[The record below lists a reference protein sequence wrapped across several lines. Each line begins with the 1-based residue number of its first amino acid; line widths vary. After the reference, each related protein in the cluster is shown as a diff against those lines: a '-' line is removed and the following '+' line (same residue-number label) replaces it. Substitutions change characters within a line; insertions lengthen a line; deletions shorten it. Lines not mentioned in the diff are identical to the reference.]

1 MLEKIEAR
9 LRKEV
14 ERILNKEEL
23 TREDYE
29 ILSREYFRLKPL
41 GFGFCCE
48 TGSGLEV

>member
-14 ERILNKEEL
+14 ERILAKEEL

-29 ILSREYFRLKPL
+29 ILSREYFRLRPPIY
-41 GFGFCCE
+41 GFCCE
-48 TGSGLEV
+48 TGSEVEV